1 MLVEGTQQR
10 KMTWGKEG
18 APGHKFLMEG
28 QKATKS
34 PVLSQKDGFLPFAVR
49 GRGRGCRDGG
59 DDGRFPPHAFPW
71 DRMLGKHPTCVHFYV
86 YFKSRILS
94 SVNMYITKLS
104 FVASGKRTQRN
115 GTNVN
120 LWNFE
125 LLIRH
130 FKN

>member
-1 MLVEGTQQR
+1 
-10 KMTWGKEG
+10 MTWGKEG

-28 QKATKS
+28 RKATKS
-34 PVLSQKDGFLPFAVR
+34 PVLSQKDCFLPFAVVDEA
-49 GRGRGCRDGG
+49 GAAETGG
-59 DDGRFPPHAFPW
+59 DDGHFPPHAFLW
-71 DRMLGKHPTCVHFYV
+71 DRILGKHPTYV
-86 YFKSRILS
+86 YFYIYFKSCILS
-94 SVNMYITKLS
+94 SINIYIMRLS
-104 FVASGKRTQRN
+104 FTASEKRTQRN